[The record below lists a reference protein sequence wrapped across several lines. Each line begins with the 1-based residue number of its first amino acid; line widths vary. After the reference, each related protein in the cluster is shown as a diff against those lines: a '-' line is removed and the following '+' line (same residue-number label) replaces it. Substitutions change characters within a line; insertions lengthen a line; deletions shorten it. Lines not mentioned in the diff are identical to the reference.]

1 MKCNDDNY
9 MYNDDLMN
17 EDCTL
22 TESERDIDVR
32 DTQILMRMTGFDEN
46 QDMVEAE
53 EVKERPSVSRFL
65 LEEFG
70 KRDEKSVTNTDTV
83 SIS

>member
-1 MKCNDDNY
+1 
-9 MYNDDLMN
+9 MN

-65 LEEFG
+65 LE
-70 KRDEKSVTNTDTV
+70 
-83 SIS
+83 